1 MNHKKFHEITNRVYL
16 AWYIPATSY
25 MHSSACGNLACE
37 EVEALIHGPSSFA
50 GMLCSCGCI
59 RSPDRAVLCSAGHL
73 HSLLKS
79 LFHQREINI
88 ISIKLRVGF
97 PPTNKVRIVIIC
109 YFCSILSFSLHTTV
123 LYHFS
128 ANGRFVRDEFL
139 SR

>member
-16 AWYIPATSY
+16 PWYIPAASY
-25 MHSSACGNLACE
+25 MLVGIISACGNLACE

-50 GMLCSCGCI
+50 GMLCPCGCV

-79 LFHQREINI
+79 PFHQREINI

-97 PPTNKVRIVIIC
+97 FPLVK
-109 YFCSILSFSLHTTV
+109 LEL
-123 LYHFS
+123 
-128 ANGRFVRDEFL
+128 
-139 SR
+139 